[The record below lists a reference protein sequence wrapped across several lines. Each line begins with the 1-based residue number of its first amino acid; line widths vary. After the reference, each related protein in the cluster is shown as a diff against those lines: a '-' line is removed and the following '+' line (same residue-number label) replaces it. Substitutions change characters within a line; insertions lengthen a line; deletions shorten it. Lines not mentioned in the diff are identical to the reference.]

1 MLSLKMLG
9 DMTGRRVLITG
20 GAGHLGRVIAETV
33 AEQGAAVV
41 LLDRPGSSFQ
51 EVEVQLVDRWGV
63 ECESIVCDLEDESAR
78 NDAIRSVL
86 SDGKPLNCLVN
97 NAAFVGTSNLQGW
110 STGFEEQSLD
120 TWRRAFE
127 VNLTAPFHL
136 SQGLTPLLRRSKGA
150 SIVNITSI
158 YAEQGPDWRLYEG
171 TAMGNPAAYGASKAG
186 LTQLTRWLATT
197 LAPEVRANAICPGGI
212 LRGQPDSLVEKYVQ
226 QTPLQ
231 RMGREVDFKG
241 AVAFLVSDLS
251 SYATGQVL
259 LIDGG
264 RGVW

>member
-20 GAGHLGRVIAETV
+20 GTGHLGRVIAETV

-41 LLDRPGSSFQ
+41 LLDRPGSSF
-51 EVEVQLVDRWGV
+51 EELESHLKGAWGV
-63 ECESIVCDLEDESAR
+63 ECESIACDLEDEKAR
-78 NDAIRSVL
+78 NDAIQAIL
-86 SDGKPLNCLVN
+86 NDGKPLNCLVN
-97 NAAFVGTSNLQGW
+97 NAAFVGTSDLQGW

-120 TWRRAFE
+120 TWRRALE

-136 SQGLTPLLRRSKGA
+136 SQGFSPLLRKSKGA
-150 SIVNITSI
+150 NIINITSI

-171 TAMGNPAAYGASKAG
+171 TSMGNPAAYGASKAG

-197 LAPEVRANAICPGGI
+197 LAPDVRVNAICPGGI
-212 LRGQPDSLVEKYVQ
+212 SRGQPDSFVEQYVQ
-226 QTPLQ
+226 RTPLQ

-251 SYATGQVL
+251 SYTSGQVL
-259 LIDGG
+259 AIDGG
-264 RGVW
+264 IGVW